1 MASFLSS
8 PTSPTHSTPLLLFSS
23 AAERILVLSH
33 LQGEGECY
41 LYRYR
46 AAAEPARLSS
56 LCCCSLTAG
65 WGAVVLWV
73 LLGPSRRAGAA
84 AVRARQQESSNGAGA
99 LFPLMWNEV
108 EREPAHT
115 DRSLPPRSS
124 AVAPAK

>member
-1 MASFLSS
+1 MLLVPLQSS
-8 PTSPTHSTPLLLFSS
+8 SGARPSLFSLLL
-23 AAERILVLSH
+23 LS
-33 LQGEGECY
+33 LW
-41 LYRYR
+41 L
-46 AAAEPARLSS
+46 
-56 LCCCSLTAG
+56 
-65 WGAVVLWV
+65 GAVVLWV

>member
-46 AAAEPARLSS
+46 AAAEPAPSLFSLLLLS
-56 LCCCSLTAG
+56 LWL
-65 WGAVVLWV
+65 GAVVLWV